1 MKRTKATPVLDWF
14 RKTAVDIENDEIRQ
28 FKAQGGKVIGC
39 LDPDTPLE
47 ILEAAGAMT
56 YALRGTGTDGTELA
70 DAYFKQLT
78 CEYTRAIFN
87 QVLDDQYKFLD
98 GAVFYNNCDH
108 QRRIFDNWQAFL
120 KDKKAYSFFYMP
132 KQRSERAYGF
142 YRKEIA
148 GMIAKTEEYFGVKIT
163 PEKLQEAIREGNRTR
178 RLVTEL
184 YDLRKG
190 EDVYIDGAEIAD
202 VLMTI
207 RSVPRKVG
215 NDKMQALIDELKAGG
230 ETVRPKYRLMFAT
243 HHADRSDL
251 SEVLESEDAMIV
263 TDSLVAGV
271 WTAKTLIPEQGD
283 PLENLMHFYFWDRTP
298 MPRVFGTQDERLAHY
313 VQVMKEF
320 GAQGI
325 ISARVAFCDLWA
337 FEQFMLLDYLKEQGV
352 PHLQLEVGYILTGEG
367 QLRTRLQAFL
377 ESLPARA

>member
-14 RKTAVDIENDEIRQ
+14 RKTAVDIENDEVRQ
-28 FKAQGGKVIGC
+28 FQAAGGKVIGC

-87 QVLDDQYKFLD
+87 QILGEEYKFLD

-108 QRRIFDNWQAFL
+108 QRRIFDNWIEFV
-120 KDKKAYSFFYMP
+120 KDSPAYSFFYLP
-132 KQRSERAYGF
+132 KKRSESAYEF

-148 GMIAKTEEYFGVKIT
+148 GLVAKTEARYGVKIT
-163 PEKLQEAIREGNRTR
+163 PEKLLEAIRESNRTR
-178 RLVTEL
+178 RLVAAL

-190 EDVYIDGAEIAD
+190 DDVYIDGAEIAD

-215 NDKMQALIDELKAGG
+215 NDKLEALIAELKAGG

-271 WTAKTLIPEQGD
+271 WTADVMIPEEGD
-283 PLENLMHFYFWDRTP
+283 PLENIMHFYFWDRTP
-298 MPRVFGTQDERLAHY
+298 MPRVFGTQDQRLEHY
-313 VQVMKEF
+313 VRVMKEF
-320 GAQGI
+320 NAQGI

-352 PHLQLEVGYILTGEG
+352 PQLQLEVGYILTGEG
-367 QLRTRLQAFL
+367 QMRTRLQAFL